1 MVINVISKAWDLY
14 IKLFPRLL
22 ALALLL
28 FLPTSE
34 ILMYVLRKNIM
45 FVYENP
51 EFAGT
56 FGLIIS
62 ILIASFYASVT
73 ICSAHAICL
82 GKPLSFLGAIREGLS
97 SLGWLL
103 GARLALTVSIGMG
116 FVMLIIPGIYL
127 LVRLSLVESMAVT
140 ERVPANGA
148 FERSME
154 LTKGRFWSILGV
166 LLTMGLIFFSAF
178 WAAESLL
185 EFFFLP
191 NAAVPFTLSVLI
203 NGLISA
209 FPPICGYALYKEVA
223 RSPIGIPKAI
233 LVAEN

>member
-1 MVINVISKAWDLY
+1 MITNVISSAGELY
-14 IKLFPRLL
+14 GKLFPRTLLL
-22 ALALLL
+22 ALL
-28 FLPTSE
+28 FFVPASE
-34 ILMYVLRKNIM
+34 ALMYVLQQNIM

-51 EFAGT
+51 GFSAV
-56 FGLIIS
+56 LS
-62 ILIASFYASVT
+62 LLASVLVAT
-73 ICSAHAICL
+73 FFASVIICSAHASCL
-82 GKPLSFLGAIREGLS
+82 GKPLSFFGAIREGLS
-97 SLGWLL
+97 SWGWLL
-103 GARLALTVSIGMG
+103 GARLVLVVSIGMG

-140 ERVPANGA
+140 EKCLVNVS
-148 FERSME
+148 FERSMT

-166 LLTMGLIFFSAF
+166 LLVMGLIFLSVF
-178 WAAESLL
+178 WAADALL

-191 NAAVPFTLSVLI
+191 DAAVPFTLSVFV

-209 FPPICGYALYKEVA
+209 FLPICGYALYKEVA